1 MGPVPWGDML
11 RASSTRLHR
20 VLPPSCLYVCGNPQK
35 QTPWFLL
42 VILKHQQANGVMTET
57 QALVCLTFHPRS
69 HVHSCSSRSS
79 SSSLLTS
86 PEAVFKKMTRD
97 LFGIWKEEISQ
108 ADPIPPRVG
117 KQPYGVAQGSA
128 DFMGALQL
136 CGSRPADSSLNSC
149 SGHSW

>member
-1 MGPVPWGDML
+1 MGPVPWGDVL
-11 RASSTRLHR
+11 RASSTHLHGL
-20 VLPPSCLYVCGNPQK
+20 LPPSYLHFCGHTEQ
-35 QTPWFLL
+35 QTPGFLL
-42 VILKHQQANGVMTET
+42 VILKHQQASGVMTET
-57 QALVCLTFHPRS
+57 QALLCLTFHPRS

-86 PEAVFKKMTRD
+86 SEAVFKKMTRY
-97 LFGIWKEEISQ
+97 LFGLWKEEISQ
-108 ADPIPPRVG
+108 VGPIPPRVG
-117 KQPYGVAQGSA
+117 KQLYGVAQGSA